1 MICLIA
7 KVTKP
12 FAENAKIIFI
22 CTLCVTSLRSLHYYF
37 FIFGKKNM
45 TTEQYQNII
54 NKFRLYYNRVISKE
68 LRKLEKRRK
77 QLMYF
82 FIFSIVLFLV
92 LLILLVKARVNALTL
107 FALIPITAYGTF
119 IYYRIRHF
127 KSIFK
132 PAIVRLILDF
142 IDIEIEAGND
152 RRLLEIEQRIQSYNI
167 KIKELE
173 AIISRTKQK
182 LYFKIEQR
190 LEDIAKNIEN
200 GIAQDVIDVVKE
212 RVDLLDVEL
221 NDLKQKIAHAR
232 GNPDKDSSNRIADME
247 DERLIIER
255 KLRNIK
261 LSLEDGLEEQISAA
275 EREIRNLKSRNS
287 LFKKRMGE
295 HLKAK
300 LNYRFDSK
308 IPKETFEESG
318 IFNIEPALYEGEDYI
333 SGYIGTATFEMSE
346 LNVMRLSPVRALFE
360 NVFRG
365 IFFKANFYYD
375 TPGLVVFIPK
385 EERQELSETIRG
397 ITSKGGKKI
406 HAPSPEFDDLFVAY
420 ASEDVNIDSLL
431 SQEAFKAIMDYK
443 KKQDKK
449 VYVSFANGYV
459 YIAVTETKDILE
471 PKILKSNANYKFIRE
486 FFEDI
491 LLIIAI
497 VEDFDLNH

>member
-1 MICLIA
+1 
-7 KVTKP
+7 
-12 FAENAKIIFI
+12 
-22 CTLCVTSLRSLHYYF
+22 
-37 FIFGKKNM
+37 M
-45 TTEQYQNII
+45 TTEQYQHII

-68 LRKLEKRRK
+68 LQKLEKRRK
-77 QLMYF
+77 RLMYF
-82 FIFSIVLFLV
+82 FIFSIVLFFILAI
-92 LLILLVKARVNALTL
+92 LLIEAKVNALTL
-107 FALIPITAYGTF
+107 FALIPVTAYSIF
-119 IYYRIRHF
+119 IYYRIKYF

-142 IDIEIEAGND
+142 IDTEIEAGND
-152 RRLLEIEQRIQSYNI
+152 RRLLEIEQRIQSYNM

-173 AIISRTKQK
+173 EIISRTKQK

-190 LEDIAKNIEN
+190 IEDIARNIES
-200 GIAQDVIDVVKE
+200 GIEQDVIDVVKE
-212 RVDLLDVEL
+212 RVVLLDAEL
-221 NDLKQKIAHAR
+221 KDLKQKIAHAKA
-232 GNPDKDSSNRIADME
+232 NPDRDSENRIADME
-247 DERLIIER
+247 AERLIVER

-275 EREIRNLKSRNS
+275 EREIRNLKSRNTV
-287 LFKKRMGE
+287 FKKRMGE

-300 LNYRFDSK
+300 LHYKFDSK
-308 IPKETFEESG
+308 IPKETFDNSG
-318 IFNIEPALYEGEDYI
+318 IFNIKPSLYEGEDFI

-346 LNVMRLSPVRALFE
+346 LNVMRLSPVRALLE
-360 NVFRG
+360 TVFRG

-375 TPGLVVFIPK
+375 TGGLVVFIPK

-397 ITSKGGKKI
+397 ITSKGGRRI
-406 HAPSPEFDDLFVAY
+406 HATSPEFDELFVAY
-420 ASEDVNIDSLL
+420 ASADVDVNSLL

-443 KKQDKK
+443 KRLNKK
-449 VYVSFANGYV
+449 IYISFNKGYV

-471 PKILKSNANYKFIRE
+471 PKILKSNADYKLVRE